1 LRNII
6 IYPGWIIVKDQG
18 KIVRTM
24 VSVLDRNVETE
35 LEKYRI
41 DTPAVQEIRWRIIGV
56 LDT

>member
-1 LRNII
+1 M
-6 IYPGWIIVKDQG
+6 KDQG